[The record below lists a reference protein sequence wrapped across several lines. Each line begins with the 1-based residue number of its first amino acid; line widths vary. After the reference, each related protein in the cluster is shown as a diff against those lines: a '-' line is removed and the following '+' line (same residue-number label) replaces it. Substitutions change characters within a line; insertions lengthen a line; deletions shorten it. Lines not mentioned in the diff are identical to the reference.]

1 MRPKG
6 RRHLDGMWRG
16 ISRISWS
23 DEGFTLL
30 EVILSIVVLGG
41 IITGVY
47 TVYFQAGR
55 IFDTF
60 VSTRARLLD
69 TSSLAERLQADLAGL
84 IGVSPT
90 RTPSDS
96 GLSGGDDVPV
106 LRMVSVLQRGTEPA
120 DQYEITYRLRKTKDG
135 EKRLV
140 RAARRV
146 DQPEDARA
154 EEVRFLEGVESV
166 KVVSFDGFK
175 WTKGFAQ
182 QQKGFSQRQGMP
194 RLLRV
199 SLETKDK
206 AKAPPM
212 SYSYVFEIPASG
224 QTGSKAGSGA
234 PEAPARDSQGEDAP
248 PMSPGE
254 GGAKGPGEAP

>member
-1 MRPKG
+1 MRPKE
-6 RRHLDGMWRG
+6 RRRLDGMRRG
-16 ISRISWS
+16 ISRISRS

-30 EVILSIVVLGG
+30 EVILSIIVLGG
-41 IITGVY
+41 VITGVY

-55 IFDTF
+55 IFDAF
-60 VSTRARLLD
+60 VSTRERLLD
-69 TSSLAERLQADLAGL
+69 TSSLAERLRADLAGL
-84 IGVSPT
+84 IGSSPT
-90 RTPSDS
+90 RTPSD
-96 GLSGGDDVPV
+96 GGPSGGDDVPV

-120 DQYEITYRLRKTKDG
+120 DRYEITYRLRETKGG

-146 DQPEDARA
+146 DRPEDARA
-154 EEVRFLEGVESV
+154 EEVGFLEGVESV
-166 KVVSFDGFK
+166 KVESFDGFK

-182 QQKGFSQRQGMP
+182 PQGMP

-199 SLETKDK
+199 SVETKDR

-224 QTGSKAGSGA
+224 QAGSKAGSGA

-254 GGAKGPGEAP
+254 GEAKGPVEAP